1 MEDAKQRFTVLT
13 IEENIDEIVIV
24 SNNDL
29 IVITEVKAEEN

>member
-1 MEDAKQRFTVLT
+1 MEEAKQKFTVLT
-13 IEENIDEIVIV
+13 IEEKIDKIVIV